1 MNLVA
6 TTSAIFRGLVCFL
19 FAALLAGGACLT
31 LWLFLQGSVPFS
43 NALFSLVA
51 FGLAVWFA
59 WFAVYDSALG
69 RWMFAAVG
77 GAVRFYL
84 GCAVMLGLSVLIG
97 YLCVHGF
104 LTNQAP
110 AFSRHNLWFSRSD
123 HPEMFWVSMILHA
136 LLGSALLFSTLLV
149 MRYRYKHGGE
159 V

>member
-6 TTSAIFRGLVCFL
+6 ITWAFFRGLVCFL

-31 LWLFLQGSVPFS
+31 IWRFLQGIAPLS
-43 NALFSLVA
+43 NALYSLGA
-51 FGLAVWFA
+51 LGLAGWFA
-59 WFAVYDSALG
+59 WFAVYDSAHG
-69 RWMFAAVG
+69 RWMFSAVG
-77 GAVRFYL
+77 DACRFYL
-84 GCAVMLGLSVLIG
+84 GCAVMLGLSVFIG
-97 YLCVHGF
+97 YLCIHGF

-136 LLGSALLFSTLLV
+136 VLGSALLFFTLLV
-149 MRYRYKHGGE
+149 MRYRYKRGGK